1 MFSSVADSDYG
12 VRSSNYYRGLLEK
25 ASSLYL
31 VLYLYKEIQ
40 AYEKGILSVKRRLE
54 EADPAVVSLQMD
66 GWTAHHHGYMGA
78 IIGKGSHY
86 LVIVLILDF
95 FSKSS

>member
-1 MFSSVADSDYG
+1 MFSSLADCDYS

-66 GWTAHHHGYMGA
+66 GWTAHYHGYMGA

-86 LVIVLILDF
+86 LVIV
-95 FSKSS
+95 